1 MSFLLIL
8 DIALTVVLL
17 GFNAW
22 NWFLACSG
30 LSTIEFM
37 GQASGA
43 KTAGFDYS
51 FNRVRDNLFK
61 VFGTKSYFAVLSPSM
76 RNNAFT
82 GLEWSF
88 QMVDLGFDEQGVLI
102 RDLDEEL
109 GLQMAELEDIAEN
122 KTKIGRPAT
131 FTRHKE
137 SEGGQ
142 HHLQDTFR
150 EEDDAEA
157 ELTEIAI

>member
-1 MSFLLIL
+1 MEPLHLCKYLYLLFIILNDFQRDNHALMSFLLVL
-8 DIALTVVLL
+8 DLALTVVLF

-22 NWFLACSG
+22 NWFLAFSG

-37 GQASGA
+37 SQASGA
-43 KTAGFDYS
+43 KTDGFDYS

-102 RDLDEEL
+102 KDLDEEL
-109 GLQMAELEDIAEN
+109 GLQVVELENIADN
-122 KTKIGRPAT
+122 KTKTGRPT
-131 FTRHKE
+131 T
-137 SEGGQ
+137 SS
-142 HHLQDTFR
+142 
-150 EEDDAEA
+150 
-157 ELTEIAI
+157 

>member
-1 MSFLLIL
+1 MMSFLLVL
-8 DIALTVVLL
+8 DMALTVVLF

-22 NWFLACSG
+22 NWFLAFSG

-37 GQASGA
+37 SQASGA
-43 KTAGFDYS
+43 KTDGFDYS

-109 GLQMAELEDIAEN
+109 GSQMAELESIVEN
-122 KTKIGRPAT
+122 KTKDGTSAISSQNSGEERN
-131 FTRHKE
+131 
-137 SEGGQ
+137 Q
-142 HHLQDTFR
+142 LQDTLQA
-150 EEDDAEA
+150 EDEAEA